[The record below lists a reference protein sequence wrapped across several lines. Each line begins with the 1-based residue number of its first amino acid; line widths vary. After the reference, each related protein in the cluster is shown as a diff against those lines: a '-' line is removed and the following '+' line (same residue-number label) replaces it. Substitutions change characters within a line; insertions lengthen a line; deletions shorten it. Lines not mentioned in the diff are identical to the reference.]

1 MRRATTTARRRRFVA
16 CLAAVLS
23 IAGSQALA
31 QDVTIGPSF
40 REGDQFRLE
49 MVRLRENSQQP
60 QQNGRSRTLV
70 NVAVVSVTADGVLLD
85 WAPGDTTFDNPQ
97 VAQNPLLAAAVQAA
111 SGLRFRLALN
121 PDGELT
127 GMANQAEVAPKLRAI
142 VDGMLQ
148 GLAASL
154 PAEQRQGL
162 ITFTSQILSPE
173 VLIASAMREASIYF
187 GLNGMSLTAGEEV
200 EIDIEQ
206 PSPFAGAAIPA
217 TFRVRMDSVTADS
230 ASLTTATTYDSAAL
244 WRLTEALVKQAGKP
258 IPPDELAKVPPM
270 DMRDEGTYVFDRTL
284 GLMREVIVSRHNAVG
299 GVRRLDGW
307 EIRLLEGPRR

>member
-1 MRRATTTARRRRFVA
+1 
-16 CLAAVLS
+16 VLS

-31 QDVTIGPSF
+31 QDVTIGPQL

-70 NVAVVSVTADGVLLD
+70 NVAVISVTADGVLLD
-85 WAPGDTTFDNPQ
+85 WAPGDTTFDNQQ

-111 SGLRFRLALN
+111 SGLKFRLTLN

-127 GMANQAEVAPKLRAI
+127 GMANQAEVAPKLQAI
-142 VDGMLQ
+142 VDTMLQ
-148 GLAASL
+148 GLAANL

-162 ITFTSQILSPE
+162 ITFASQILSPE
-173 VLIASAMREASIYF
+173 LLIASAVREASIYF
-187 GLNGMSLTAGEEV
+187 GLNGVSLAAGDEAEF
-200 EIDIEQ
+200 EIEQ
-206 PSPFAGAAIPA
+206 ASPFGGAAIPA
-217 TFRVRMDSVTADS
+217 TFRVRMDSATADS
-230 ASLTTATTYDSAAL
+230 ASLTTAVTYDSAAL
-244 WRLTEALVKQAGKP
+244 WRVTESLAKQAGKP
-258 IPPDELAKVPPM
+258 IPPDELARMPPI
-270 DMRDEGTYVFDRTL
+270 DIRDQGTYLFDRTL
-284 GLMREVIVSRHNAVG
+284 GLMREVIVNRHIAVG